1 MRDCQKHQYTQ
12 YYVCLLFHEIVLT
25 QVTQVPFFG
34 LNALLPATSTH
45 PFGNSQIL
53 SRSVSTPLQRELLG
67 MDQTNDTEP
76 APACCKDHGAPW
88 LPHRPSR
95 RTGSPRQTGAPRSA
109 EEKKPVGSR
118 VCQGWKQRVCRV
130 SSLHLNLRGLT
141 NTSEAWENGTISKL
155 GCLASAKPLGHRLG

>member
-1 MRDCQKHQYTQ
+1 M
-12 YYVCLLFHEIVLT
+12 LT

-76 APACCKDHGAPW
+76 APACCKDMELLGCHTA
-88 LPHRPSR
+88 
-95 RTGSPRQTGAPRSA
+95 QA
-109 EEKKPVGSR
+109 EEQGPRGKQEHLAVLRRRNRLEAGSARVGSS
-118 VCQGWKQRVCRV
+118 VFAESV
-130 SSLHLNLRGLT
+130 LF
-141 NTSEAWENGTISKL
+141 ISI
-155 GCLASAKPLGHRLG
+155 